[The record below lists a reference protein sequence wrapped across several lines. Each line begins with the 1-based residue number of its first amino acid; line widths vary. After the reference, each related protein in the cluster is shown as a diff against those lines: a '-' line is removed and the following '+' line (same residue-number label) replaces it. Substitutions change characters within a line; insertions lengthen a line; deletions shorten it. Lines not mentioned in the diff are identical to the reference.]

1 MVGEDGMFSW
11 LSSKRA
17 EAFGSEMASL
27 VMSMMPKE
35 TVLNDSKRNSKANYA
50 REKMKKRIRQFSQE
64 EIMNFYKVARLLNK
78 FKWTLKDA
86 GYDSALA
93 ETFASFILINLR
105 SGGR

>member
-1 MVGEDGMFSW
+1 MLKGVRRMVAEDGMFSW
-11 LSSKRA
+11 LSARKA

-64 EIMNFYKVARLLNK
+64 EIMNFYKVARLLNR

-93 ETFASFILINLR
+93 E
-105 SGGR
+105 